1 MVKFII
7 EVEDE
12 YINEFADI
20 DKFKENVSDDAKGTE
35 VVHKLLSAVT
45 FTKLKED
52 IDKGQREF
60 VINLN
65 NVNKNA
71 RRLFDNA
78 VDMAA
83 TLHVIK
89 N

>member
-12 YINEFADI
+12 YINDVADI
-20 DKFKENVSDDAKGTE
+20 DKFKESVSDDVKGTE
-35 VVHKLLSAVT
+35 VVNKLLSAVT

-89 N
+89 D